1 MIYRNLL
8 FNLGDKM
15 LNLSGKNAHLSAQA
29 ENKQEVISLA
39 ANALE
44 QAGYVESG
52 YLAGMLER
60 ETQTST
66 YLGNGIAI
74 PHGTVATRSMVKI
87 QECKFSQFPQGIE
100 WEKVTK
106 LTFVIAIAAS
116 F

>member
-1 MIYRNLL
+1 
-8 FNLGDKM
+8 M
-15 LNLSGKNAHLSAQA
+15 LNLSEKNVHLSAQA

-74 PHGTVATRSMVKI
+74 PHGTVATRSMVKNTGVQI
-87 QECKFSQFPQGIE
+87 FQFPQGVE
-100 WEKVTK
+100 WRR
-106 LTFVIAIAAS
+106 
-116 F
+116 